1 MQSRIYQKEEIKMTS
16 KLYVIGNG
24 FDLAHKIPS
33 TFNPDFKN
41 IALKYESGYQ
51 CFWDL
56 YQTENENIWSD
67 FENLLSRPD
76 FNVLEDIFEGYAPDY
91 SSDRESDRDDI
102 INQVSIN
109 GNLKEAVS
117 EFASKADTYLENVN
131 RMESFEKLL
140 DASGYYISFNYT
152 HTLENVY
159 NIQKKQ
165 VLHIHGEV
173 GKNNLELGFPEGNFK
188 PEKYK
193 YDVRQKGKGPYAK
206 YDIDDYV
213 NQIEDYYIAT
223 AYRELINKCK
233 SFSKPINVDL
243 LIDFLDKNHV
253 EVETIIV
260 YGHSCAI
267 DFDYFIFLNKK
278 YPNANWNFYVRGEKQ
293 ERDVQKLVDKE
304 RIMNSYIYPVETM
317 K

>member
-1 MQSRIYQKEEIKMTS
+1 MKS

-41 IALKYESGYQ
+41 IALKYESRYQ

-56 YQTENENIWSD
+56 YQTKNEDIWSD
-67 FENLLSRPD
+67 FENLLGRPD

-117 EFASKADTYLENVN
+117 EFASKADAYLDNVN

-159 NIQKKQ
+159 NIPKKQ

-173 GKNNLELGFPEGNFK
+173 GKNNLELGFPEGDFK

-193 YDVRQKGKGPYAK
+193 YDVRQKGKEPYAIF
-206 YDIDDYV
+206 DIDDYV

-233 SFSKPINVDL
+233 TFSKPINVDL

-253 EVETIIV
+253 EIETIIV

-278 YPNANWNFYVRGEKQ
+278 FPNANWDFYVRGEKQ
-293 ERDVQKLVDKE
+293 ERDVHKLIDKE

>member
-1 MQSRIYQKEEIKMTS
+1 MKS

-56 YQTENENIWSD
+56 YQTENEDIWSD
-67 FENLLSRPD
+67 FENLLGRPD
-76 FNVLEDIFEGYAPDY
+76 FNVLEEIFERYAPDY
-91 SSDRESDRDDI
+91 LSDRESDRDDI

-117 EFASKADTYLENVN
+117 EFASKVDAYLENVN
-131 RMESFEKLL
+131 RRESFEKLL

-159 NIQKKQ
+159 NIPKKQ

-173 GKNNLELGFPEGNFK
+173 GKNNLELGFPEGDFK

-193 YDVRQKGKGPYAK
+193 YDVRQKGKEPYAIL
-206 YDIDDYV
+206 DIDDYV

-233 SFSKPINVDL
+233 TFSKRINVDL

-260 YGHSCAI
+260 YCHSCAI
-267 DFDYFIFLNKK
+267 DFEYFNFLNKQF
-278 YPNANWNFYVRGEKQ
+278 PNANWDFFVRGEKQ

-304 RIMNSYIYPVETM
+304 RIMNSHIYSVETM

>member
-1 MQSRIYQKEEIKMTS
+1 M
-16 KLYVIGNG
+16 
-24 FDLAHKIPS
+24 
-33 TFNPDFKN
+33 
-41 IALKYESGYQ
+41 
-51 CFWDL
+51 
-56 YQTENENIWSD
+56 
-67 FENLLSRPD
+67 
-76 FNVLEDIFEGYAPDY
+76 EDIFEGYAPDY

-102 INQVSIN
+102 INQVRIN
-109 GNLKEAVS
+109 GSLKEAVS
-117 EFASKADTYLENVN
+117 EFASKADAYLDNVN

-159 NIQKKQ
+159 NIPKKQ

-173 GKNNLELGFPEGNFK
+173 GKNNLELGFPEGDFK

-193 YDVRQKGKGPYAK
+193 YDVRQKGKEPYAIF
-206 YDIDDYV
+206 DIDDYV

-233 SFSKPINVDL
+233 TFSKPINVDL

-253 EVETIIV
+253 EIETIIV

-278 YPNANWNFYVRGEKQ
+278 FPNANWDFYVRGEKQ
-293 ERDVQKLVDKE
+293 ERDVHKLIDKE

>member
-56 YQTENENIWSD
+56 YQTENEDIWSD
-67 FENLLSRPD
+67 FENLLGRPD

-117 EFASKADTYLENVN
+117 EFASKADAYLDNVN

-159 NIQKKQ
+159 NIPKKQ

-173 GKNNLELGFPEGNFK
+173 GKNNLELGFPEGDFK

-193 YDVRQKGKGPYAK
+193 YDVRQKGKGPYAIF
-206 YDIDDYV
+206 DIDDYV

-223 AYRELINKCK
+223 AYRELVNKCK
-233 SFSKPINVDL
+233 TFSKPVNVDL
-243 LIDFLDKNHV
+243 LIDFLEKNHV

-278 YPNANWNFYVRGEKQ
+278 FPNANWDFYVRGEKQ
-293 ERDVQKLVDKE
+293 ERDVQKLIDKE

>member
-1 MQSRIYQKEEIKMTS
+1 MKS

-56 YQTENENIWSD
+56 YQTENEDIWSD
-67 FENLLSRPD
+67 FENLLGRPD
-76 FNVLEDIFEGYAPDY
+76 FNVLEEIFERYAPDY
-91 SSDRESDRDDI
+91 LSDRESDRDDI

-117 EFASKADTYLENVN
+117 EFASKVDAYLENVN
-131 RMESFEKLL
+131 RRESFEKLL

-159 NIQKKQ
+159 NIPKKQ

-173 GKNNLELGFPEGNFK
+173 GKNNLELGFPEGDFK

-193 YDVRQKGKGPYAK
+193 YDVRQKGKEPYAIL
-206 YDIDDYV
+206 DIDDYV

-233 SFSKPINVDL
+233 TFSKRINVDL

-267 DFDYFIFLNKK
+267 DFEYFNFLNKQF
-278 YPNANWNFYVRGEKQ
+278 PNANWDFFVRGEKQ

-304 RIMNSYIYPVETM
+304 RIMNSHIYSVETM

>member
-1 MQSRIYQKEEIKMTS
+1 MKS

-41 IALKYESGYQ
+41 IALKYESGYP

-56 YQTENENIWSD
+56 YQTENEDIWSD
-67 FENLLSRPD
+67 FENLLGRPD
-76 FNVLEDIFEGYAPDY
+76 FNILEGIFEGYAPDY

-109 GNLKEAVS
+109 GNLKEAVA
-117 EFASKADTYLENVN
+117 EFARKADAYLENVD
-131 RMESFEKLL
+131 RMEFFEELL
-140 DASGYYISFNYT
+140 DSNGYYISFNYT

-159 NIQKKQ
+159 NIPEERII
-165 VLHIHGEV
+165 HIHGEV

-188 PEKYK
+188 PEKYY
-193 YDVRQKGKGPYAK
+193 YDVRQKGKDPYATL
-206 YDIDDYV
+206 DINDYV
-213 NQIEDYYIAT
+213 NQIQDYYIAT

-233 SFSKPINVDL
+233 TFSKPVNVDL
-243 LIDFLDKNHV
+243 LIDFLEKNHV

-260 YGHSCAI
+260 FGHSCAI
-267 DFDYFIFLNKK
+267 DFEYFNFLNKQF
-278 YPNANWNFYVRGEKQ
+278 PNANWNFFIRGEKQ
-293 ERDVQKLVDKE
+293 TSDVKNLVEKE
-304 RIMNSYIYPVETM
+304 RIINRVYSFV
-317 K
+317 

>member
-1 MQSRIYQKEEIKMTS
+1 MKS

-41 IALKYESGYQ
+41 IALKYESGYP

-56 YQTENENIWSD
+56 YQTANEDIWSD
-67 FENLLSRPD
+67 FENLLGRPD
-76 FNVLEDIFEGYAPDY
+76 FNILEEIFEGYAPDY
-91 SSDRESDRDDI
+91 LSDRESDRDDI

-117 EFASKADTYLENVN
+117 EFASKADAYLENVN
-131 RMESFEKLL
+131 RLEFFEKFL

-159 NIQKKQ
+159 NIPEKQ

-173 GKNNLELGFPEGNFK
+173 GKNNLELGFSAGDFK

-193 YDVRQKGKGPYAK
+193 YDVRQKGKGPYAIL
-206 YDIDDYV
+206 DIDDYV
-213 NQIEDYYIAT
+213 NKIEDHYIAT

-233 SFSKPINVDL
+233 TFSKPIKVEL
-243 LIDFLDKNHV
+243 LIDFLNQNHI

-267 DFDYFIFLNKK
+267 DFEYFNFLNKQF
-278 YPNANWNFYVRGEKQ
+278 PNANWDFFVRGEKQ

-304 RIMNSYIYPVETM
+304 RIMNSHIYSVETM

>member
-1 MQSRIYQKEEIKMTS
+1 MKS

-56 YQTENENIWSD
+56 YQTENEDIWSD
-67 FENLLSRPD
+67 FENLLGRPD
-76 FNVLEDIFEGYAPDY
+76 FNVLEEIFERYAPDY
-91 SSDRESDRDDI
+91 LSDRESDRDDI

-117 EFASKADTYLENVN
+117 EFASKADAYLENVN
-131 RMESFEKLL
+131 RRESFEKLL

-159 NIQKKQ
+159 NIPKKQ

-173 GKNNLELGFPEGNFK
+173 GKNNLELGFPEGDFK

-193 YDVRQKGKGPYAK
+193 YDVRQKGKEPYAIL
-206 YDIDDYV
+206 DIDDYV

-233 SFSKPINVDL
+233 TFSKRINVDL
-243 LIDFLDKNHV
+243 LIDFLAKNHV

-267 DFDYFIFLNKK
+267 DFEYFNFLNKQF
-278 YPNANWNFYVRGEKQ
+278 PNANWDFFVRGEKQ

-304 RIMNSYIYPVETM
+304 RIMNSHIYSVETM

>member
-1 MQSRIYQKEEIKMTS
+1 MKS

-41 IALKYESGYQ
+41 IALKYESGYP

-56 YQTENENIWSD
+56 YQTENEDIWSD
-67 FENLLSRPD
+67 FENLLGRPD
-76 FNVLEDIFEGYAPDY
+76 FNILEGIFEGYAPDY
-91 SSDRESDRDDI
+91 SSERESDRDDI

-109 GNLKEAVS
+109 GNLKEAVA
-117 EFASKADTYLENVN
+117 EFARKADAYLENVD
-131 RMESFEKLL
+131 RMEFFEELL
-140 DASGYYISFNYT
+140 DSNGYYISFNYT

-159 NIQKKQ
+159 NIPEERII
-165 VLHIHGEV
+165 HIHGEV

-188 PEKYK
+188 PEKYY
-193 YDVRQKGKGPYAK
+193 YDVRQKGKDPYATL
-206 YDIDDYV
+206 DINDYV

-233 SFSKPINVDL
+233 TFSKPVNVDL
-243 LIDFLDKNHV
+243 LIDFLEKNHV

-260 YGHSCAI
+260 FGHSCAI
-267 DFDYFIFLNKK
+267 DFEYFNFLNKQF
-278 YPNANWNFYVRGEKQ
+278 PNANWDFFIRGEKQ
-293 ERDVQKLVDKE
+293 TSDVKNLVEKE
-304 RIMNSYIYPVETM
+304 RIINRVYSFV
-317 K
+317 